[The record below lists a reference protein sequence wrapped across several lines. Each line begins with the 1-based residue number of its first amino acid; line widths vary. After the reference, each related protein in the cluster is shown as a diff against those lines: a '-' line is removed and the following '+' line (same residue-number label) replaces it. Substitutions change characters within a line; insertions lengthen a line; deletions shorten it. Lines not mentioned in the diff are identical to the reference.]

1 MMIPEIK
8 IGNKIISGTA
18 GNNNSLF
25 ESFQQTVSFT
35 SFNDSFRLTIG
46 DPDRELLWD
55 VIDCEEV
62 VTSKISGVEDKFRI
76 NSLSVSYPPYLINV
90 TGLSIASDTMIDEVE
105 PKVYNDTTDNAIL
118 LELFDGYST
127 DFEGAVN
134 IKKFEISPGES
145 REAVGQRV
153 AKQNGFYLYASEGV
167 INKKRI
173 SSSGSSVKTYVD
185 ENILEGLNISKQTD
199 NVKDKLILYS
209 NDSKYQ
215 NIIEETTFTP
225 SSVFT
230 GETID
235 VSREARVRANSKD
248 RAEMTKTID
257 EMKFKMQPVESLV
270 FTVRGRDKLELN
282 DVVTIKFNNFKLN
295 LQMVLNEKTFIVD
308 KKGQVKTKLVFGG
321 LGRNLK

>member
-8 IGNKIISGTA
+8 IGSKIISGTA

-35 SFNDSFRLTIG
+35 RFSDSFRLTIG

-55 VIDCEEV
+55 IIDCEEEV
-62 VTSKISGVEDKFRI
+62 SSKISGVEDKFRI
-76 NSLSVSYPPYLINV
+76 NSLTVTYPPYMINV
-90 TGLSIASDTMIDEVE
+90 TGLSLASDTMLDEVE

-118 LELFDGYST
+118 SELFSEYST
-127 DFEGAVN
+127 DFEEAVN
-134 IKKFEISPGES
+134 IKKFEISAGET
-145 REAVGQRV
+145 REQAGQRI
-153 AKQNGFYLYASEGV
+153 AKQNGFYLYASEGKV
-167 INKKRI
+167 NKKKI
-173 SSSGSSVKTYVD
+173 TSSGSSVKTYVD

-215 NIIEETTFTP
+215 NIIEESTLTP

-235 VSREARVRANSKD
+235 VSREARIRANSKD
-248 RAEMTKTID
+248 RAEMTKTIAD
-257 EMKFKMQPVESLV
+257 IKFQLQPVEVLS
-270 FTVRGRDKLELN
+270 FTVKGRDKIGLN
-282 DVVTIKFNNFKLN
+282 EIATIKFNNFKLN

-308 KKGQVKTKLVFGG
+308 KNGQVKTKLVFGG